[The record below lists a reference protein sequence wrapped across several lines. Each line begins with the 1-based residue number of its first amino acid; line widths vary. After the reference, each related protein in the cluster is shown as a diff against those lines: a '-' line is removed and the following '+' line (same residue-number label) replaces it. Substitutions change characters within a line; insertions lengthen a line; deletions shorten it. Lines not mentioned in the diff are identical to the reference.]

1 MALSLEVQQS
11 SLEQLM
17 KRCTNKLTE
26 QKIKLLKAVNAFA
39 AAHDEPLGF
48 QSNEVIALISKSLEI
63 PFEDSALP
71 DVVLSIYSQ
80 ITDQFDR
87 ETAEIQRRHRAQG
100 HFDKKYIDQRSMHDQ
115 LQDHDMDRLMPQSYG
130 NIEVLAA
137 ADRYDP
143 TSLDVQEYLM
153 AALKNEGIQHIFIP
167 VGPGHWRG
175 IYLTKPDRAAGK
187 YQLELF
193 DPFGPSGAEG
203 IKAFTLNLLAKCGI
217 KENQITITLT
227 GPTYP
232 QRDVYACGDFTCAY
246 SHKKMKALGAPSSAY
261 NQDYINVLDT
271 QGNKNDELRKK
282 SRALSKTLEISPL
295 APVPR
300 EEIER
305 GDLQFSEMDKREFWV
320 QLAKQLSN
328 PDRVDKV
335 VLDKEIA
342 KIKST
347 FGTFKFASLRELE
360 AYKVFNADGSV
371 NKSIAAQYEI
381 QFEENR
387 IKKRLESYG
396 LKHLSF
402 REMII
407 FESVISSVIHD
418 LTTANS
424 KKEMMLED
432 ELKSLANDWSPN
444 SRSRKEAIKKE
455 LDYVRS
461 HTPKKGLAKEC
472 FAEFGEAVKE
482 FKLTEPLSMELAIPA
497 KQMVGMGYFKLKDI
511 NVSISPGPYS
521 ARSLIP
527 SKSSEV
533 YEPQR
538 DIARFLN
545 NLLTNNVTHVFAMG
559 RVFPYAQ
566 MQGGLDKDFIDYFI
580 PDANGRV
587 TLPHLPELKDTHITS
602 RPIEKVGRF
611 ITYEISINGSKPIQ
625 VHHFPIQEK
634 QPLKF
639 TREELAYVEKVG
651 KNTLPEQNIH
661 THCRDGKGSSTQIAD
676 LLRALNPQHQKVNR
690 EQLIAQ
696 MTAEEA
702 DASLEFE
709 NPELYIIYGTLLKQD
724 IDHYLKQISPSQKLV
739 KEEHKELLA
748 LVELHQELNATP
760 FPQLADW
767 VLKVSQNSIP
777 SSRTKTLLSTIKSAT
792 DLLVHAFKERWNP
805 DELEVFFDLQARSG
819 GYQVLLDEITKE
831 TQSEALSEQAREK
844 QEQSKE
850 YESLF
855 VAHLQD
861 ACLKNWNKIS
871 EEDQKACIAV
881 NDQVLATLT
890 GISDAIIGHVPS
902 KFSRAAFENLQKEYE
917 RCKQRIELL
926 EKVDGADHKVLD
938 DSLLQRSEVIE
949 QLFVLGYDHFEVE
962 EERIITKMHL
972 IYQRL
977 GELNVAN
984 ELSPQQWDELKKQ
997 FAALKTV
1004 FNFVNPHKEQ
1014 PDVLRTLDNLF
1025 QGKREHI
1032 THPFR
1037 LAVLQKQIKT
1047 AYLENYVGELCFAVL
1062 EAAYK
1067 ELPKEYFGESAD
1079 GAYSKEIH
1087 RLFGEMNDLADS
1099 YKKPAPEKVDLL
1111 HEPKPLTETECEQ
1124 ARQQVLQLI
1133 AKHVPFL
1140 ITSSDGLRVRL
1151 ENLDK
1156 DFSRLE
1162 KHSQLRTPEFQELKT
1177 RFNALRSEYLS
1188 SNPQDVVIK
1197 QLMAKMEVQIQ
1208 KGVDL
1213 DEEEQSRL
1221 DSATEKYSH
1230 SLDNLLRIKAIK
1242 SGASQTTLDE
1252 IDYFESRIEKH
1263 MPKSIQYP
1271 NRPKLIVFD
1280 IDDVLVDMS
1289 SGQQK
1294 RVRELINV
1302 LQYAEKQDIEVVLT
1316 TNHSP
1321 SPDTE
1326 EQVLITKL
1334 KKVIAKQANIDI
1346 SNQVT
1351 YLDSVP
1357 LRHENEAIVKYLQN
1371 KASSLQQ
1378 EIERLKAQIP
1388 TTEDKKKLEAI
1399 IKKLQLKLDSLN
1411 EKSVPVRLSSGT
1423 LLNLDA
1429 IRHSHGFKD
1438 LERYYQAV
1446 ERGVLKDFKNPELT
1460 KNIGISDFVEK
1471 RAIWTDLFRLAKS
1484 LMHSKSLKKPKPS
1497 LQTVLKDII
1506 FDANRPEVLQK
1517 KYADIPLLPEAIEKI
1532 NGNRQYFLQY
1542 ISQIDSF
1549 YQKRLAIQKSKY
1561 ESDAMLHEEEIVFFK
1576 AEQDLIDQAH
1586 QLSNY
1591 RAIKL
1596 SDYDQDSLQYM
1607 IDLNYEMGCYNGVI
1621 AYLNDDKKHA
1631 PIGYGPKGINKTL
1644 ESYLKSIPNF
1654 TKHEFQ
1660 HSPVV
1665 LHVKMS
1671 TILAKLPELSTKE
1684 AVQKR
1689 FMEQF
1694 FEAAIERFDQ
1704 LPTELQDD
1712 FLTHYY
1718 DDANRALKGIN
1729 QKFKELIQSAPKLKV
1744 SEFMDEL
1751 RKLKEPLLEI
1761 IKKDEKFAQGV
1772 SPTFLSSE
1780 AKLLQ
1785 SMIDRILKGNI
1796 DDLIVEAEQV
1806 RFKKDHD
1813 KTRAMLYTQ
1822 AITNEPHVYLKE
1834 IHPTLKKMDLFNSAF
1849 IAEQYELCAMQQ
1861 LALVINK
1868 YISAKDKEKVVPSF
1882 LSLCDFIQK
1891 CITQMD
1897 PDKNNKFKIHRQ
1909 LPLVTKLCGEL
1920 ANIVPYQNM
1929 AHNLK
1934 DEAGVDYNQEI
1945 TALLKQVSDYTKKIE
1960 SSEEYQ
1966 AKLFLDKAEQYL
1978 LTKDWNVGF
1987 QWTPHTVKVE
1997 GKEKKIPAT
2006 VAEQLEVIKR
2016 ARKSDNYI
2024 EAKKEFLQIGQ
2035 EKELSWTSSNKA
2047 RKYYSLFKY
2056 EENKCDEILEK
2067 EFSKKNKA

>member
-1 MALSLEVQQS
+1 MALSSEVQQS
-11 SLEQLM
+11 SLEQLT
-17 KRCTNKLTE
+17 KRCKKKLTE
-26 QKIKLLKAVNAFA
+26 PKKKLLTALNAFA

-48 QSNEVIALISKSLEI
+48 QSDEVIALISKSLDI
-63 PFEDSALP
+63 PFEDSSLP
-71 DVVLSIYSQ
+71 EVVVSIYSQ

-87 ETAEIQRRHRAQG
+87 ETAEIQRRHREQG
-100 HFDKKYIDQRSMHDQ
+100 HFDKKYIDQRAMHDQ

-175 IYLTKPDRAAGK
+175 IYLTKPYAAEGK

-217 KENQITITLT
+217 KENQLTITLT

-328 PDRVDKV
+328 PGRVDKV

-347 FGTFKFASLRELE
+347 FGTYKFASLRELE

-432 ELKSLANDWSPN
+432 ELKSLANDWGPN

-472 FAEFGEAVKE
+472 FAEFGEAAKE
-482 FKLTEPLSMELAIPA
+482 FKLTDPLSMELAIPA

-527 SKSSEV
+527 AKSSEV

-676 LLRALNPQHQKVNR
+676 LLRALNPQQQKVNR

-777 SSRTKTLLSTIKSAT
+777 SSRTKTLLSTIKSST

-819 GYQVLLDEITKE
+819 GYQVLLDEITKV
-831 TQSEALSEQAREK
+831 TQSEAVSEQAQAK
-844 QEQSKE
+844 QEQLKA

-855 VAHLQD
+855 VARLQN
-861 ACLKNWNKIS
+861 AYLKNWDKIS
-871 EEDQKACIAV
+871 KEDQKACIAV
-881 NDQVLATLT
+881 NEQVAQTLT
-890 GISDAIIGHVPS
+890 GILDAIIHHNP
-902 KFSRAAFENLQKEYE
+902 KNFSRAAFENLQNEYE

-926 EKVDGADHKVLD
+926 EKVDGADYKVLD

-949 QLFVLGYDHFEVE
+949 QLFVLGYDHLEVDPKH
-962 EERIITKMHL
+962 IITKMHL

-977 GELNVAN
+977 GELNVTN
-984 ELSPQQWDELKKQ
+984 ELSPQKWDELKKQ
-997 FAALKTV
+997 FTALKTV
-1004 FNFVNPHKEQ
+1004 FHFVNPVKKQ
-1014 PDVLRTLDNLF
+1014 PDLLLTLDNLF

-1037 LAVLQKQIKT
+1037 MAVLQKQIKT
-1047 AYLENYVGELCFAVL
+1047 AYLENFVGEIGFALL
-1062 EAAYK
+1062 EAGFK

-1079 GAYSKEIH
+1079 GAYSKEIQ
-1087 RLFGEMNDLADS
+1087 RLLSAIEHLADS

-1140 ITSSDGLRVRL
+1140 ITSSDALRVRL

-1162 KHSQLRTPEFQELKT
+1162 KLSQLRTREFQELKT
-1177 RFNALRSEYLS
+1177 RFAELRLEYLGS
-1188 SNPQDVVIK
+1188 HQQDVVIK
-1197 QLMAKMEVQIQ
+1197 QLMEKMEVQIQ

-1213 DEEEQSRL
+1213 DEEEQLRL
-1221 DSATEKYSH
+1221 ESATEKYSK
-1230 SLDNLLRIKAIK
+1230 SVDNLLRIKAIK

-1263 MPKSIQYP
+1263 IPKSIQYP
-1271 NRPKLIVFD
+1271 KRPKLIVFD
-1280 IDDVLVDMS
+1280 IDDVLMDMS
-1289 SGQQK
+1289 SGQEK

-1302 LQYAEKQDIEVVLT
+1302 LQYAEKQEIKVVLT
-1316 TNHSP
+1316 TNHS
-1321 SPDTE
+1321 SCPDAE
-1326 EQVLITKL
+1326 AQVLITNLRKR
-1334 KKVIAKQANIDI
+1334 IAKETKIDI
-1346 SNQVT
+1346 SNLVT

-1357 LRHENEAIVKYLQN
+1357 LRHENETIVKYLQN
-1371 KASSLQQ
+1371 KTASLQK

-1388 TTEDKKKLEAI
+1388 TAEDRNKLEAI

-1411 EKSVPVRLSSGT
+1411 EKSAPVRLSSGT

-1429 IRHSHGFKD
+1429 IRHSHGFQN
-1438 LERYYQAV
+1438 LESYYLAV
-1446 ERGVLKDFKNPELT
+1446 EAGVLKDFKNTELT
-1460 KNIGISDFVEK
+1460 KTIGIPDFVEK
-1471 RAIWTDLFRLAKS
+1471 GKAWADLFELAKEIMESPS
-1484 LMHSKSLKKPKPS
+1484 LEKPKPS
-1497 LQTVLKDII
+1497 LQTILKDLI
-1506 FDANRPEVLQK
+1506 FDAGRPKVLQN
-1517 KYADIPLLPEAIEKI
+1517 KYAKLESQAIEQI
-1532 NGNRQYFLQY
+1532 NENREYFLQY
-1542 ISQIDSF
+1542 IAQIDSF

-1596 SDYDQDSLQYM
+1596 NDYDKDSLQYL
-1607 IDLNYEMGCYNGVI
+1607 IDLNYEMGFYNGVI

-1644 ESYLKSIPNF
+1644 EPYLKSIPNF
-1654 TKHEFQ
+1654 STHEFQ

-1665 LHVKMS
+1665 LQVKMS
-1671 TILAKLPELSTKE
+1671 TIVAKLSELSTKE

-1694 FEAAIERFDQ
+1694 FEAAIERFAQ
-1704 LPTELQDD
+1704 LPSELQDD

-1718 DDANRALKGIN
+1718 EDANRALGGVN
-1729 QKFKELIQSAPKLKV
+1729 QKFRDLIESAPKLKV

-1751 RKLKEPLLEI
+1751 NKLKAPLLEI
-1761 IKKDEKFAQGV
+1761 IKKDAKFAQGV
-1772 SPTFLSSE
+1772 SPTFIGSE
-1780 AKLLQ
+1780 AKLLG
-1785 SMIDRILKGNI
+1785 SMIEGMLTGKVVA
-1796 DDLIVEAEQV
+1796 DDLDTATQQV
-1806 RFKKDHD
+1806 RFKQGHD
-1813 KTRAMLYTQ
+1813 KIRAKFYKE
-1822 AITNEPHVYLKE
+1822 AIANQPRVYLKA
-1834 IHPTLKKMDLFNSAF
+1834 IHPTVEKMEFFNKAF
-1849 IAEQYELCAMQQ
+1849 VGEQYASLVEQELAQIIKKYK
-1861 LALVINK
+1861 LKNVAPTLPALLNALQEFMIKN
-1868 YISAKDKEKVVPSF
+1868 
-1882 LSLCDFIQK
+1882 
-1891 CITQMD
+1891 D
-1897 PDKNNKFKIHRQ
+1897 PKKNDPFKFKILSQ
-1909 LPLVTKLCGEL
+1909 LPIVKKLCGEL
-1920 ANIVPYQNM
+1920 TQVVPYQDR
-1929 AHNLK
+1929 AHHLK
-1934 DEAGVDYNQEI
+1934 GEEAGVDYSQSITTLLNQV
-1945 TALLKQVSDYTKKIE
+1945 TAYTKTIE
-1960 SSEEYQ
+1960 SSEEYK
-1966 AKLFLDKAEQYL
+1966 AKVFLDNAEQYL
-1978 LTKDWNVGF
+1978 LAKDWNVGF
-1987 QWTPHTVKVE
+1987 QWTPHIVKVG

-2006 VAEQLEVIKR
+2006 VAQQLEVIQR
-2016 ARKSDNYI
+2016 ARENGNYV
-2024 EAKKEFLQIGQ
+2024 EAKKAFLQIGQ

-2056 EENKCDEILEK
+2056 EESESDDFLQK
-2067 EFSKKNKA
+2067 EFSKSIKPR